1 MSVTASSGA
10 VNARPSLYQTSL
22 TSTISQIEQ
31 QDRFAT
37 RTELDDLSTYFQSGL
52 KRLEIAE
59 ILTKNAD
66 NIVSKAASRIFT
78 GGSPMAFLEKPKN
91 SDEKVEVGQD
101 GRVIDIKRGM
111 ELGTTIYT
119 EASEGGFLG
128 TIKSF
133 FSNVGVTGVIDAT
146 PAGFRPINVSRY
158 GADRMKKSLRDLSW
172 FLRYATYAIVAGDPN
187 ILAQNVRGLR
197 EIIEAACSTDA
208 TIVALQTMKQT
219 AAGYFLNDPV
229 AIEII
234 KQYMDV
240 AIAEFKA
247 ATPSPKV
254 RQRNSP
260 DLQGLELPQIYFNT
274 AERRQKFVMKAGMT
288 GTEKISVVKAAYRQI
303 FERDITRAY
312 SQGISD
318 LDSKVKNGEISVREF
333 VRRLGLSPLYRDQF
347 FLPFINS
354 RAVELAFKHFL
365 GRSPESREEV
375 AAYFAIV
382 SKGGLSALINALVN
396 SKEYSDYFG
405 EETVPYLRG
414 FGQEAQTA
422 RNWGAQ
428 FDLFNYSAPFR
439 KVPQFITL
447 FAAYEQPLPD
457 QHVYGAGNDPLEIKF
472 GAIFPKET
480 RNPNA
485 SPAPFGK
492 DTRRILIRNGAGITN
507 QLSNPAATGSIDPM
521 SPKVFKLDQTL
532 RDNVKV
538 GKGGKASSVKG
549 TSVTYSESSTQA
561 VIRAI
566 YLQIIGYI
574 PFSGQRLDAAESKLE
589 NGEISV
595 REFVRILTK
604 SPTFRDRYWSKL
616 YVCKAIEYTHRRL
629 LGRPTYGRP
638 EMNAYFDLASKKGFY
653 AVVDAILETKEYEQ
667 AFGEDTV
674 PYERYLTPAGVSLR
688 NNRNSTLGE
697 EKGTKVVVELT
708 PKFIELGQVTEDR
721 SSVSIRDRV
730 NQGVDKK
737 REQRKIFKLTSTE
750 PVETG
755 ALVRAAYRQVFE
767 RDMDAYVASSQFSQ
781 FTSKLLNE
789 ELTVKEFILAIG
801 TSDLYIK
808 EFYAPFPNTKV
819 IELGTKHFLGRAPL
833 DQAEIRKYNLILANK
848 GIKAMV
854 TEMVNSMGYLEAFG
868 EDVVPYNRFE
878 TFPAANYPN
887 TQQLYDRLTKQDKS
901 IVVPS
906 FATVKSKIPTTV

>member
-10 VNARPSLYQTSL
+10 VNARPRLYQTAI

-37 RTELDDLSTYFQSGL
+37 RSELEDLSTYFQSGQ
-52 KRLEIAE
+52 KRIEIAA
-59 ILTKNAD
+59 ILTQNSE

-78 GGSPMAFLEKPKN
+78 GGSAMAFLEKPKN
-91 SDEKVEVGQD
+91 DEELEID
-101 GRVIDIKRGM
+101 RAGRVVDVKLGM
-111 ELGTTIYT
+111 ELGTTIYAEST
-119 EASEGGFLG
+119 GEGGFLG
-128 TIKSF
+128 AIKNF
-133 FSNVGVTGVIDAT
+133 FSNTGITGVVDPV
-146 PAGFRPINVSRY
+146 PANFRPINISRY

-197 EIIEAACSTDA
+197 EIIEAACSTEA
-208 TIVALQTMKQT
+208 TIVALQTMKQA
-219 AAGYFLNDPV
+219 AAGYFLNDPA

-247 ATPSPKV
+247 PTPSPKV
-254 RQRNSP
+254 RQRSST
-260 DLQGLELPQIYFNT
+260 DLQGLALPQIYFNT
-274 AERRQKFVMKAGMT
+274 AERRQKFVMKAAMT
-288 GTEKISVVKAAYRQI
+288 GAEKNEVVKAAYRQV

-312 SQGISD
+312 SQSVSD

-382 SKGGLSALINALVN
+382 SKGGLAALVNALVN

-405 EETVPYLRG
+405 EETVPYQRG
-414 FGQEAQTA
+414 LGQEAQTA

-447 FAAYEQPLPD
+447 FASYNQPLPE
-457 QHVYGAGNDPLEIKF
+457 QHVYGAGHDPLEIQY

-507 QLSNPAATGSIDPM
+507 QLGNPAATGSIDPM

-532 RDNVKV
+532 RDSVKITK
-538 GKGGKASSVKG
+538 GKKTSVKG
-549 TSVTYSESSTQA
+549 VSITNSETSTQA

-566 YLQIIGYI
+566 YLQVIGFI
-574 PFSGQRLDAAESKLE
+574 PYSGQRLTVAEIKLE
-589 NGEISV
+589 NGDISV
-595 REFVRILTK
+595 REFVRMLAK
-604 SPTFRDRYWSKL
+604 SPVFRDRYWTKL
-616 YVCKAIEYTHRRL
+616 YVCKAIEFTHRRL

-653 AVVDAILETKEYEQ
+653 AVVDAILDTKEYEQ

-674 PYERYLTPAGVSLR
+674 PYERYLTAAGVSLR
-688 NNRNSTLGE
+688 SNRTGTLAE
-697 EKGTKVVVELT
+697 DKGTKVVPETT
-708 PKFIELGQVTEDR
+708 PKFVELGQVPEDR
-721 SSVSIRDRV
+721 SSVSIRDRI

-737 REQRKIFKLTSTE
+737 REQRKIFKLTTTD
-750 PVETG
+750 PVEAG

-767 RDMDAYVASSQFSQ
+767 RDMDAYVADAQFSQ
-781 FTSKLLNE
+781 FTSKLLNKE
-789 ELTVKEFILAIG
+789 TTVKEFILAIG

-833 DQAEIRKYNLILANK
+833 DQAEIRKYNVILATR

-854 TEMVNSMGYLEAFG
+854 TEMVNSREFLDAFG

-887 TQQLYDRLTKQDKS
+887 TKELYDRLTKQDKS

-906 FATVKSKIPTTV
+906 FASVKSKMPTTV